1 MSEIATTHPGG
12 PYRPRPIDMPIPV
25 PLPLPASGLVPAPEA
40 ARSDLSV
47 LDEAK
52 IIAAPDDPALWPAW
66 RETLRAWR
74 EDAARRIGYRGALYG
89 RREFAWTQGA
99 YTVAVAWL
107 WDDTLY
113 DHEHGV
119 FTPDAYLD
127 AGLRDYGGYDA
138 VVLWHAYPVI
148 GVDERNQFDYYRQ
161 VPELK
166 ELIGAFHDRGVRVF
180 LDYNP
185 WDTGTRR
192 EGVPDAEAVA
202 ALVAEYDADG
212 VFLDT
217 LKEGAAG
224 LRAVLDDARPGVA
237 LEGESRVPLA
247 RIEDHHL
254 SWAQWFADSPTPGVL
269 RARLFEQR
277 HQMHQTRRWNR
288 DHTDEMQTAW
298 LNGAGMLVWDVVFGS
313 WVGWSERDRS
323 AWRAASAVLR
333 RYQTMFT
340 AGEWSPL
347 DGTPI
352 RDGVAGP
359 VYASRFARGR
369 ESLWTIVN
377 RAQEPYAGALLGLE
391 SAATADAALPDSELP
406 DHELPNPTATRWF
419 DLIGGT
425 ELAPEGDAIHGALPA
440 RGLGAVLALPADA
453 VDDDLLA
460 FLDSQA
466 ARRRSA
472 DPSFPA
478 RPTVRVPAPYAPAAA
493 PPEGFTALP
502 AGPRD
507 LTVRYRLRETGL
519 YEGAPYAEDWKPL
532 PPRLHQQVTERR
544 TEQSPAPCAVAARE
558 VTNAEYARFLAETGY
573 APARPERFLRHW
585 AGARPVPGAED
596 SPVAHVDL
604 ADARAYADWAG
615 LRLPTE
621 DEWQAAAEAGLLE
634 RAEPHVWN
642 WTESE
647 HRDGR
652 TRFVILKGGSAFRPE
667 GSDWYLDGGVL
678 DPQISVKLLL
688 CGAPVARSAR
698 IGFRCAVDLS
708 SPAHAN
714 DAAPDS
720 AEAGA

>member
-1 MSEIATTHPGG
+1 VSETSTTHPDG
-12 PYRPRPIDMPIPV
+12 PYRPRPID
-25 PLPLPASGLVPAPEA
+25 LPAEVPVAVPGA
-40 ARSDLSV
+40 AQPDLSV

-52 IIAAPDDPALWPAW
+52 IIAAPDDPARWPAW
-66 RETLRAWR
+66 RETLRTWR
-74 EDAARRIGYRGALYG
+74 DDAARRTDYRGELYG
-89 RREFAWTQGA
+89 RPEFEWTQGA

-113 DHEHGV
+113 DHERGE

-166 ELIGAFHDRGVRVF
+166 ELIDAFHARGVRVF

-185 WDTGTRR
+185 WDAGTRR
-192 EGVPDAEAVA
+192 EGAADAEAVA
-202 ALVAEYDADG
+202 ALVADYAADG

-224 LRAVLDDARPGVA
+224 LRARLDGVRPGVA

-269 RARLFEQR
+269 RARFFEQR

-288 DHTDEMQTAW
+288 DHSDEMQTAW

-323 AWRAASAVLR
+323 AWRAAAPVLR
-333 RYQTMFT
+333 RYQNLFT
-340 AGEWSPL
+340 GGAWSPL
-347 DGTPI
+347 HGTPVH
-352 RDGVAGP
+352 DGAAGP
-359 VYASRFARGR
+359 VYASRFSRGG
-369 ESLWTIVN
+369 ETVWTLIN
-377 RAQEPYAGALLGLE
+377 RAQEPYVGRLLELP
-391 SAATADAALPDSELP
+391 SAAADAAAFD
-406 DHELPNPTATRWF
+406 TAALDTAPGTAAMRWF
-419 DLIGGT
+419 DLIAGT
-425 ELAPEGDAIHGALPA
+425 ELVPEAGAIHGTLPA
-440 RGLGAVLALPADA
+440 RGLGAVLAVPADA
-453 VDDDLLA
+453 VDDDLLT
-460 FLDSQA
+460 FLDRQA
-466 ARRRSA
+466 ARQPSA
-472 DPSFPA
+472 DTSFPA
-478 RPTVRVPAPYAPAAA
+478 RPTVRVPAPQAPAAVT
-493 PPEGFTALP
+493 PDGFAALP
-502 AGPRD
+502 AGPRE

-532 PPRLHQQVTERR
+532 PPRLHQQLTERR
-544 TEQSPAPCAVAARE
+544 SDPSPRPCAVGVHE
-558 VTNAEYARFLAETGY
+558 VTNAEYARFLSETGY
-573 APARPERFLRHW
+573 TPARAERFLEDW
-585 AGARPVPGAED
+585 IDARPAPGTENA
-596 SPVAHVDL
+596 PVTHVDL
-604 ADARAYADWAG
+604 DDARAYAAWAG
-615 LRLPTE
+615 VRLPTE
-621 DEWQAAAEAGLLE
+621 DEWQAAAEAGLVR
-634 RAEPHVWN
+634 RAAPRVWN

-652 TRFVILKGGSAFRPE
+652 TRFVILKGGSAYRAE
-667 GSDWYLDGGVL
+667 GSDWYVDGGEL
-678 DPQISVKLLL
+678 DPRDSVKLLL

-698 IGFRCAVDLS
+698 IGFRCAVDLP
-708 SPAHAN
+708 SPAT
-714 DAAPDS
+714 AAEGAATEGAADG